1 MFYRPE
7 KVVPA
12 LASRLGLPAH
22 PALAEFVRDHMSGN
36 TELELYL

>member
-7 KVVPA
+7 KVVPT
-12 LASRLGLPAH
+12 LASRLGLPAY